1 MSALSLNF
9 FLTEPYLTLSINR
22 LDDLVAFFALA
33 ACGLIA
39 AAFGRRR
46 ERLSETV
53 VRTDRE
59 FHILTRLLQ
68 AARGGRA
75 TVRMLEELR
84 TDFGLGGAV
93 LRDGEGRVIAASP
106 ETAGALPAPRLPLT
120 GEMLFAPSEATV
132 RFGRKG
138 MRLPEGGGRLTLQ
151 TARGP
156 LTLDLWEGDA
166 EGFTDDESR
175 TLAIAASIVGLGMR

>member
-1 MSALSLNF
+1 
-9 FLTEPYLTLSINR
+9 
-22 LDDLVAFFALA
+22 V
-33 ACGLIA
+33 
-39 AAFGRRR
+39 
-46 ERLSETV
+46 
-53 VRTDRE
+53 
-59 FHILTRLLQ
+59 
-68 AARGGRA
+68 
-75 TVRMLEELR
+75 LR
-84 TDFGLGGAV
+84 TDFELGGAV